1 MKLDKELLSAGN
13 IHFYDPIRNTTSLVL
28 DGQTLANLEI
38 FQNSYNGTGA
48 GTLFELLNHCVTP
61 FGKRLFRQWLC
72 HPLREASDI
81 DMRLDAVEN
90 LMENFELHDFLTKEL
105 GKVPDLERLIS
116 AIHSKRCK
124 VKEFLLTLEGF
135 EKVKVSK
142 AKKKTRVVLNTL
154 PYRFNRA
161 FWISL
166 ERSRIRFGPIC

>member
-72 HPLREASDI
+72 HPLREASEI

-142 AKKKTRVVLNTL
+142 AKKKTRL
-154 PYRFNRA
+154 
-161 FWISL
+161 FWTRCLTVST
-166 ERSRIRFGPIC
+166 ERSG